1 MYLLDGVGHAG
12 SLAAGLRKLP
22 CFRLFAAPSE
32 ADELKHPLKAN
43 TDC

>member
-12 SLAAGLRKLP
+12 SRRLP
-22 CFRLFAAPSE
+22 SFRLFAAPSE
-32 ADELKHPLKAN
+32 ADELRHPLKAN